1 MIFDLQQ
8 FAIIV
13 SWTATG
19 AGLGLFIWSFVR
31 EKDAIRRLR
40 LQDFGVVLM
49 FGSVL
54 LRVVAQTRPMTVFD
68 WAWVVLSPMFIAAAL
83 WRLDRTS
90 DLPGSGKR

>member
-13 SWTATG
+13 SWVATA
-19 AGLGLFIWSFVR
+19 AGIGLFGWSFAR
-31 EKDAIRRLR
+31 ETDAIRRLR
-40 LQDFGVVLM
+40 FQDFAVVLM

-68 WAWVVLSPMFIAAAL
+68 WAWVVLSPLFIAAAL
-83 WRLDRTS
+83 WRLDRTCN
-90 DLPGSGKR
+90 LPGSGKR

>member
-13 SWTATG
+13 SWTATA

-40 LQDFGVVLM
+40 LQDFAVVLM

>member
-1 MIFDLQQ
+1 MIFDLKQ

-13 SWTATG
+13 SWAATG

-31 EKDAIRRLR
+31 ESDAIRRLR
-40 LQDFGVVLM
+40 FQDFAVVLM

-68 WAWVVLSPMFIAAAL
+68 WAWVVLSPLFIAAAL

-90 DLPGSGKR
+90 GLPGAGRR